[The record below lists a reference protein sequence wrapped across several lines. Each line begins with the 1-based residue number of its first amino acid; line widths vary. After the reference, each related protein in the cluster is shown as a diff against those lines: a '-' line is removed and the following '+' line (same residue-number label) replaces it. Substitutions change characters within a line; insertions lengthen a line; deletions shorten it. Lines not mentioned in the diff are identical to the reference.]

1 VHNEDCVWEAAVL
14 KRKTKWVFGLSLGIP
29 ILLIV
34 TLLLVLRLSSSNPE
48 ADLTAIEIKEFPGVW
63 EQEAE
68 TDIPDVK
75 EPPGENQIDAPL
87 TSENPTPLEEPEEA
101 IILPPT
107 IEAFDLPISG
117 TLVLING
124 DKPFGEET
132 FELSQEGD
140 EVMLRSNGK
149 FWFKALV
156 ATITLKYDQVL
167 QLDSYLRP
175 LSLASTFDAPLGF
188 GRETQADFTDGRA
201 IVRSGDNVDEYAV
214 DLERAFVLGTFST
227 YAVIPLLYEL
237 REFEGEAELETLVF
251 GGPPNSDEAA
261 ETDGLPETRI
271 SRIEDGVIQFDG
283 REMVVSQ
290 YEISGSMGTM
300 RLFARGIELLG
311 LFAGDSEDSM
321 FVYRADYFEDGFSV
335 VEASSE

>member
-1 VHNEDCVWEAAVL
+1 M
-14 KRKTKWVFGLSLGIP
+14 
-29 ILLIV
+29 
-34 TLLLVLRLSSSNPE
+34 
-48 ADLTAIEIKEFPGVW
+48 KELPSTW
-63 EQEAE
+63 EQSTT
-68 TDIPDVK
+68 TDTAPDVD
-75 EPPGENQIDAPL
+75 ETRAEVEMDSVPL
-87 TSENPTPLEEPEEA
+87 ATGTLSVEGPEEA
-101 IILPPT
+101 VAHPLTIDAFELPV
-107 IEAFDLPISG
+107 AG
-117 TLVLING
+117 TLVMVNKG
-124 DKPFGEET
+124 KPFGEEI
-132 FELSQEGD
+132 FELSKEGD

-188 GRETQADFTDGRA
+188 GRETQAEFTGGRA
-201 IVRSGDNVDEYAV
+201 LVRSGDTVDEYAV

-237 REFEGEAELETLVF
+237 REFEGEAGLETLVF
-251 GGPPNSDEAA
+251 GGPPNSDEGA

-300 RLFARGIELLG
+300 TLYARGIEMLG
-311 LFAGDSEDSM
+311 LLAGDDEESM
-321 FVYRADYFEDGFSV
+321 FVYRADYFEDGFTVMDS
-335 VEASSE
+335 AAK

>member
-1 VHNEDCVWEAAVL
+1 M
-14 KRKTKWVFGLSLGIP
+14 KRKTKWVLGLSLGIP

-34 TLLLVLRLSSSNPE
+34 SLLLVLRLSSSNPE
-48 ADLTAIEIKEFPGVW
+48 ADLTAIEIKQFPGAW

-68 TDIPDVK
+68 TDIPDVN
-75 EPPGENQIDAPL
+75 ELSGEDQIDAL
-87 TSENPTPLEEPEEA
+87 RGGENPTPLEEPEEA

-107 IEAFDLPISG
+107 IETFDLPVSG
-117 TLVLING
+117 TLVLMNG

-132 FELSQEGD
+132 FRLSQEGD

-149 FWFKALV
+149 FWFKALI
-156 ATITLKYDQVL
+156 ATITLKYDQIL
-167 QLDSYLRP
+167 QMDSHLRP
-175 LSLASTFDAPLGF
+175 ISLASTFEAPLGF
-188 GRETQADFTDGRA
+188 GRETQAEFTDGRA

-214 DLERAFVLGTFST
+214 DLERAFLLGTFST
-227 YAVIPLLYEL
+227 YAVVPLLYEL

-251 GGPPNSDEAA
+251 GGPPNSEEGT

-311 LFAGDSEDSM
+311 LFAGESEDSM
-321 FVYRADYFEDGFSV
+321 FVYRADYFENGFSF
-335 VEASSE
+335 VETSSQ

>member
-1 VHNEDCVWEAAVL
+1 M
-14 KRKTKWVFGLSLGIP
+14 KRRTKWILGLVIGIP
-29 ILLIV
+29 IIAIV
-34 TLLLVLRLSSSNPE
+34 GVLLVLRLTSPNPE
-48 ADLTAIEIKEFPGVW
+48 LDLASIEMKELPSTW
-63 EQEAE
+63 EQSTT
-68 TDIPDVK
+68 TDTAPDVDV
-75 EPPGENQIDAPL
+75 NQAEVEMDSVPLATGTPSIDG
-87 TSENPTPLEEPEEA
+87 PEEA
-101 IILPPT
+101 DAQALT
-107 IEAFDLPISG
+107 IDAFELPIAG
-117 TLVLING
+117 TLVMVSKG
-124 DKPFGEET
+124 KPFGEET

-156 ATITLKYDQVL
+156 ATITLKYDQIL

-201 IVRSGDNVDEYAV
+201 LVRSGDTVDEYAV

-237 REFEGEAELETLVF
+237 REFEGEAGLETLVF
-251 GGPPNSDEAA
+251 GGPPNSDEGA
-261 ETDGLPETRI
+261 ETEGLPETRI